1 MSTNQLS
8 PGKYRHYKGHD
19 YEVIGV
25 AIHTETEEELVVY
38 RQLYGAGGL
47 CALARI
53 EATEYSARMKT
64 VTLTAHVSGD
74 IIQLDE
80 PFALPANARLL
91 VTILPE
97 SLPDAERQQW
107 YALSKAGLARAYSD
121 DEPDYPASLV
131 RTHAVK

>member
-1 MSTNQLS
+1 
-8 PGKYRHYKGHD
+8 
-19 YEVIGV
+19 
-25 AIHTETEEELVVY
+25 
-38 RQLYGAGGL
+38 
-47 CALARI
+47 
-53 EATEYSARMKT
+53 MKT

-74 IIQLDE
+74 SIQLDE

-97 SLPDAERQQW
+97 SLADGERDGW

-131 RTHAVK
+131 RKHTAR